1 VNVGVDEQPHRV
13 SPTHAPGAA
22 SPHAHRRGRGSVSEN
37 LGSTFRR
44 VTDRMRSTSRSGHRS
59 PPALRTDGGAPYESV
74 PDYSYPRNAN
84 ARSPGEGNNIDSYFN
99 NMPLPPPP
107 PPVQP
112 WEQVIPPSEDQS
124 FYKHP
129 KEIRAN
135 MPPETLQA
143 GVYKP
148 EATPMI

>member
-1 VNVGVDEQPHRV
+1 
-13 SPTHAPGAA
+13 
-22 SPHAHRRGRGSVSEN
+22 
-37 LGSTFRR
+37 
-44 VTDRMRSTSRSGHRS
+44 M
-59 PPALRTDGGAPYESV
+59 APYESV
-74 PDYSYPRNAN
+74 PDYSYPRSTTL
-84 ARSPGEGNNIDSYFN
+84 SPGEGNNLDSYFN
-99 NMPLPPPP
+99 NMPPPP

-112 WEQVIPPSEDQS
+112 WEQVIPPSSDDQ

>member
-1 VNVGVDEQPHRV
+1 
-13 SPTHAPGAA
+13 
-22 SPHAHRRGRGSVSEN
+22 
-37 LGSTFRR
+37 
-44 VTDRMRSTSRSGHRS
+44 M
-59 PPALRTDGGAPYESV
+59 RTDAVSPYESV
-74 PDYSYPRNAN
+74 PDYSHSRNAST
-84 ARSPGEGNNIDSYFN
+84 RSPAEGNNLNSYFH
-99 NMPLPPPP
+99 NMSPPP

-112 WEQVIPPSEDQS
+112 WEQVMPPSEDQM

-129 KEIRAN
+129 KEVRAN